1 MATLLVA
8 IFCAWFILQKWNS
21 SRRNADERSGEGAAP
36 SETSAPS
43 VQSEPA
49 APTSGEISQ
58 SPEPESASSEAPTK
72 STSPSFAEKIKN
84 SQIISN
90 DEYRHQVQ
98 SNPHGTPPAL
108 INSALQLGQLFDAVK
123 NESEASQ
130 FMSHLKNCLNADTP
144 PSFKSTCYKYADQIS
159 LKYASL
165 RGEFNGLK
173 LDEDTQKIIDMKKQG
188 F

>member
-8 IFCAWFILQKWNS
+8 IFCGWFILQKWNS
-21 SRRNADERSGEGAAP
+21 TNRDDAAPLNESVPSPQSTSTEPASGEVSSSPKADSAD
-36 SETSAPS
+36 SEVPVKSAP
-43 VQSEPA
+43 P
-49 APTSGEISQ
+49 
-58 SPEPESASSEAPTK
+58 
-72 STSPSFAEKIKN
+72 PSFADKIKS
-84 SQIISN
+84 SQVISN
-90 DEYRHQVQ
+90 DEYRSQVQ
-98 SNPHGTPPAL
+98 ANPHGTPPAL

-123 NESEASQ
+123 NESEAAQ

-159 LKYASL
+159 QKYASL
-165 RGEFNGLK
+165 RSDFNGLK